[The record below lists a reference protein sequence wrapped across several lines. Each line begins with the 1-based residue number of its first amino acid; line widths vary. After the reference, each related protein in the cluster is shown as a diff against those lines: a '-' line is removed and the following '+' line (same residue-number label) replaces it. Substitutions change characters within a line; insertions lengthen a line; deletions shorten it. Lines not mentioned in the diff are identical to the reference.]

1 MLIIRREQMEV
12 LGAYM
17 RQSFED
23 RMVRHL
29 AQSFPV
35 QFKKLVP
42 SPGGEEGVR
51 ALIRRGIENAASYD
65 ITSERDVGRFIEVMV
80 AVHPQFDALKELDW
94 ARQIL
99 GENSL
104 MSRAKMDLI
113 YQRLRDEL
121 PGFKQEP
128 G

>member
-1 MLIIRREQMEV
+1 MLTIRREQMEV
-12 LGAYM
+12 LSAYM

-35 QFKKLVP
+35 QFKKLT
-42 SPGGEEGVR
+42 SPTSGDEPVR
-51 ALIRRGIENAASYD
+51 ALIRRGIEKAAGYD

-80 AVHPQFDALKELDW
+80 AMDPRFDEPGALDW

-99 GENSL
+99 REKILSA
-104 MSRAKMDLI
+104 RARMDLI
-113 YQRLRDEL
+113 YQRLKDEQPAL
-121 PGFKQEP
+121 ER
-128 G
+128 